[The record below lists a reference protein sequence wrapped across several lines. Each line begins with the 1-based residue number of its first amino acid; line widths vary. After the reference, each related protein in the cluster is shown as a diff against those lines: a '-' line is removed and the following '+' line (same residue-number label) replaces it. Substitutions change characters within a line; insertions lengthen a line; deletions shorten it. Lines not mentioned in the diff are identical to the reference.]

1 VWPVITLIIAVV
13 AFFAAVLQKLIG
25 AAGTLLTVI
34 VIVLFGVNSSGG
46 ANVVPCLPAFWRDIG
61 PFLPPRNACILLLQ
75 TIYFSGHRTTQA
87 LTILLA
93 YLGVTA

>member
-1 VWPVITLIIAVV
+1 MWPVITLIIAVV

-34 VIVLFGVNSSGG
+34 VIVLFGDNSSGG
-46 ANVVPCLPAFWRDIG
+46 ANGVPCLPAFWRDIG
-61 PFLPPRNACILLLQ
+61 LFLPPRNACILLLQ